1 MKEKNVKMYLKEC
14 MSKLEVWNYNNL
26 IKLHNKIKSRQM
38 KRIYNF
44 FLRIFIN
51 INFGFKIFR
60 GKLGIEKLKDEGL
73 FCIIPINIDKIK
85 GTTGNKF
92 IKYLYKKCINNIERT
107 VNIYNVKF
115 IILSKKIKELEE
127 IRNICTHNNVKI
139 LDGKYLLKI
148 MLADVLEHI
157 LNTRNEKLETQ
168 NIHIVINQNSEI
180 NINLL
185 EYISGRVKSVNIV
198 TKQIRNFRKTRK
210 VFI

>member
-14 MSKLEVWNYNNL
+14 MSKLEVWNYNDL

-51 INFGFKIFR
+51 INFCFKMFR
-60 GKLGIEKLKDEGL
+60 GKLEIEKLKDESL

-85 GTTGNKF
+85 GTSGNKF
-92 IKYLYKKCINNIERT
+92 IKYLYKKCINNIERA

-139 LDGKYLLKI
+139 LDGKYLLKV
-148 MLADVLEHI
+148 MLGNVLEHI
-157 LNTRNEKLETQ
+157 MHARNEKLETQ

-180 NINLL
+180 NIELI
-185 EYISGRVKSVNIV
+185 EYICGKVKSVNIV
-198 TKQIRNFRKTRK
+198 TKQIRNFRKIRNTL
-210 VFI
+210 V

>member
-51 INFGFKIFR
+51 INFCLKMFR
-60 GKLGIEKLKDEGL
+60 GKLEIEMLKDESL

-85 GTTGNKF
+85 DTSGNKF
-92 IKYLYKKCINNIERT
+92 TKYLYKKCINNIERA

-115 IILSKKIKELEE
+115 IILSKKLKELEE

-139 LDGKYLLKI
+139 LDGKYLLKV
-148 MLADVLEHI
+148 MLGNVLEYIVHA
-157 LNTRNEKLETQ
+157 RNEKLETQ

-180 NINLL
+180 NIDLI
-185 EYISGRVKSVNIV
+185 EYICGKVKSVKIV
-198 TKQIRNFRKTRK
+198 TKQIRHFRKIRNIL
-210 VFI
+210 V

>member
-51 INFGFKIFR
+51 INFCLKMFR
-60 GKLGIEKLKDEGL
+60 GKLEIEMLKDESL

-85 GTTGNKF
+85 DTSGNKF
-92 IKYLYKKCINNIERT
+92 TKYLYKKCINNIERA

-115 IILSKKIKELEE
+115 IILSKKLKELEE

-139 LDGKYLLKI
+139 LDGKYLLKVMI
-148 MLADVLEHI
+148 GNVLEYIVHA
-157 LNTRNEKLETQ
+157 RNEKLETQ

-180 NINLL
+180 NIDLI
-185 EYISGRVKSVNIV
+185 EYICEKVKSVKIV
-198 TKQIRNFRKTRK
+198 TKQIRHFRKIRNIL
-210 VFI
+210 V

>member
-51 INFGFKIFR
+51 INFCLKMFR
-60 GKLGIEKLKDEGL
+60 GKLEIEMLKDESL

-85 GTTGNKF
+85 DTSGNKF
-92 IKYLYKKCINNIERT
+92 TKYLYKKCINNIERA
-107 VNIYNVKF
+107 VNIYNVKI
-115 IILSKKIKELEE
+115 IILSKKLKELEE

-139 LDGKYLLKI
+139 LDGKYLLKV
-148 MLADVLEHI
+148 MLGNVLEYIVHA
-157 LNTRNEKLETQ
+157 RNEKLETQ

-180 NINLL
+180 NIDLI
-185 EYISGRVKSVNIV
+185 EYICGKVKSVKIV
-198 TKQIRNFRKTRK
+198 TKQIRHFRKIRNIL
-210 VFI
+210 V